1 MKVNTLR
8 TSSTLTF
15 WWDKPDTQISEYIY
29 YLDGMETGRTEK
41 THFTL
46 SSLESSREYKIRITA
61 EGIDETIVATTDRKR
76 KRINIAEAPYCAVG
90 DGKTLNTE
98 KIQKAFDDAD
108 ENTEIYIPEGIF
120 LTGALRMHSNSAL
133 YIEKD
138 GVLQGTADPSDYNP
152 RIHSRFEGIEM
163 E

>member
-46 SSLESSREYKIRITA
+46 SSLESSRGLIS
-61 EGIDETIVATTDRKR
+61 RKLH
-76 KRINIAEAPYCAVG
+76 
-90 DGKTLNTE
+90 T
-98 KIQKAFDDAD
+98 
-108 ENTEIYIPEGIF
+108 
-120 LTGALRMHSNSAL
+120 
-133 YIEKD
+133 
-138 GVLQGTADPSDYNP
+138 VLS
-152 RIHSRFEGIEM
+152 EM
-163 E
+163 ERLSIQRRYRKPSMTRMRIRKYTSRKAYS

>member
-61 EGIDETIVATTDRKR
+61 EGIDDYIGWMGLVNRAGYSDTDAEKTGRISQFTLGITTWYT
-76 KRINIAEAPYCAVG
+76 APIIFDS
-90 DGKTLNTE
+90 DGESAWLTRGH
-98 KIQKAFDDAD
+98 IH
-108 ENTEIYIPEGIF
+108 F
-120 LTGALRMHSNSAL
+120 LT
-133 YIEKD
+133 
-138 GVLQGTADPSDYNP
+138 
-152 RIHSRFEGIEM
+152 
-163 E
+163 

>member
-41 THFTL
+41 TPFTL

-90 DGKTLNTE
+90 DG
-98 KIQKAFDDAD
+98 
-108 ENTEIYIPEGIF
+108 
-120 LTGALRMHSNSAL
+120 
-133 YIEKD
+133 
-138 GVLQGTADPSDYNP
+138 
-152 RIHSRFEGIEM
+152 
-163 E
+163 